1 MWSDYPVV
9 LIIYNRH
16 EILKKILA
24 VLDKVKIKKL
34 YIIADGPKNNKND
47 IEKVNKTRKL
57 IEQSYK
63 NLKIKIYSKKNL
75 GLKKRIITGLDLVFA
90 KEKAAAEVFLITNDK
105 LKPAL
110 NLYKSSGFNFDLD
123 YDDERYLRGNTKMV
137 MKLDNKK

>member
-47 IEKVNKTRKL
+47 IEKVNQTRKL
-57 IEQSYK
+57 IEQNYK

-90 KEKAAAEVFLITNDK
+90 KEKAAIILEDDCLPSKDFFMFINIM
-105 LKPAL
+105 LKVDAIF
-110 NLYKSSGFNFDLD
+110 S
-123 YDDERYLRGNTKMV
+123 
-137 MKLDNKK
+137 